1 MDKNTINFYFDVVHE
16 LIDKDV
22 PATVENIN
30 KQLGPPRRRCVAEH
44 HHPIRTNPWLGTERP
59 SPTAR
64 TRAIRFCI
72 NQTRRF
78 TPPLI

>member
-30 KQLGPPRRRCVAEH
+30 KQLGPAPTPLRC
-44 HHPIRTNPWLGTERP
+44 
-59 SPTAR
+59 
-64 TRAIRFCI
+64 
-72 NQTRRF
+72 
-78 TPPLI
+78 